1 MKRVLRL
8 IDSISI
14 CSGKATAILCVLM
27 VVFIIYEVIL
37 RHILNLPT
45 QWVSEATV
53 FCGALLYVIAGAWTL
68 LKDQHV
74 KVDLLYDRF
83 SPKAKAYL
91 DILSFVFFSIYMIAM
106 LWATF
111 IYATDSIDL
120 LEHTGSSW
128 NPPIYPLKVAFFIG
142 VLLIMLQGINGLIRS
157 IYFIKHGQKI

>member
-1 MKRVLRL
+1 MKRLLRL

-14 CSGKATAILCVLM
+14 WSGKATGILCVLM
-27 VVFIIYEVIL
+27 VLFIIYEVIL

-83 SPKAKAYL
+83 SLKTKAYL

-157 IYFIKHGQKI
+157 IHFIKYNQKI

>member
-1 MKRVLRL
+1 MKRVIRL
-8 IDSISI
+8 IDFISI
-14 CSGKATAILCVLM
+14 WSGKATGILCVLM
-27 VVFIIYEVIL
+27 VLFIIYEVIL

-53 FCGALLYVIAGAWTL
+53 FCGALVYVIAGAWTL

-83 SPKAKAYL
+83 SLKTKAYL

-120 LEHTGSSW
+120 FEHTGSSW
-128 NPPIYPLKVAFFIG
+128 NPPIYPVKAAFFIG

-157 IYFIKHGQKI
+157 IYFIKYGQKI